1 MTLSFLFNSLGFEL
15 LPKINNLALCLGF
28 PGELRVSHP
37 ASLHQEQGQRD
48 LYPRRH
54 HTAVPRSFQHIQE
67 VCALVLVKSAPCRV
81 VCARLRTACEHV

>member
-15 LPKINNLALCLGF
+15 VAKVNNSAFCAGF

-48 LYPRRH
+48 LHPRGH
-54 HTAVPRSFQHIQE
+54 HPAVPRSFQHLQK
-67 VCALVLVKSAPCRV
+67 VCALELAKSAPCRA
-81 VCARLRTACEHV
+81 VCARLKTAY